1 MKHLFSLLF
10 IPLIFCQCNS
20 PKDKIVINRFDKE
33 LLYII
38 ENYSDTASAEFEKKY
53 SDILSIYYSAIIKGS
68 TDSLTNNKSKY
79 DFDVTSEPWRI

>member
-1 MKHLFSLLF
+1 MKYLFSLLF

-53 SDILSIYYSAIIKGS
+53 SDILSIYYLSIS
-68 TDSLTNNKSKY
+68 
-79 DFDVTSEPWRI
+79 